1 MEAEQHKD
9 LIVAAAFDQTVHFFI
24 EIAEVHNP
32 DRGVILDEIGNESI
46 GITVFDDEDTACA
59 VALQNRITVV
69 AAQECLIFVPCFK
82 IGGVV
87 QRAGFAAFAAVC
99 VGRVDSQLVGQIV
112 IRDGI
117 CLLYTSDAA
126 DE

>member
-87 QRAGFAAFAAVC
+87 QRAGFAALRWPCRQSAC
-99 VGRVDSQLVGQIV
+99 W
-112 IRDGI
+112 
-117 CLLYTSDAA
+117 A
-126 DE
+126 DRNT

>member
-82 IGGVV
+82 IG
-87 QRAGFAAFAAVC
+87 AGRFRRFRCRLRWPCRQSA
-99 VGRVDSQLVGQIV
+99 GW
-112 IRDGI
+112 
-117 CLLYTSDAA
+117 A
-126 DE
+126 DRNT